1 METSLHRSLK
11 QLYGGAGAQ
20 TEAVVRGYRAD
31 VLQHGLVVEIQ
42 ASSLSAIRHKIA
54 DLVQH
59 GRVLV
64 VKPIAQRKLIRWGDP
79 RKDDW
84 NKPRQSPKRGRL
96 VDIFDE
102 LVHFTKVFPH
112 PNLTIDVVLIEEEEL
127 RIRRRRQRRFG
138 PNYRLHDRRLLSVA
152 AAHRLETAADLLRL
166 TPADLPA
173 TFTTADLAHGL
184 DCPAWLARKAAYT
197 LRHCGATRATG
208 KIGNRIVYQCAVPR
222 AESVER
228 MLAC

>member
-11 QLYGGAGAQ
+11 QLYGGHGSQ

-42 ASSLSAIRHKIA
+42 ASPLSAIRHKIA
-54 DLVQH
+54 DLVRH

-64 VKPIAQRKLIRWGDP
+64 VKPITQCKLIRWGDP

-84 NKPRQSPKRGRL
+84 GKPRRSPKRGRL
-96 VDIFDE
+96 VDVFDE

-112 PNLTIDVVLIEEEEL
+112 PNLTIDVVLIEDEEL
-127 RIRRRRQRRFG
+127 RVRRRRQRRFG
-138 PNYRLHDRRLLSVA
+138 PNYRLHDRRLLGVLA
-152 AAHRLETAADLLRL
+152 THRLETPADLVRL

-173 TFTTADLAHGL
+173 TFTTVELAHGL
-184 DCPAWLARKAAYT
+184 DCPAWLARKVAYT

-208 KIGNRIVYQCAVPR
+208 KIGNRIVYECIVSRNATAAMMV
-222 AESVER
+222 
-228 MLAC
+228 AC

>member
-11 QLYGGAGAQ
+11 QLYGGHGSQ

-42 ASSLSAIRHKIA
+42 ASSLSAIRHKVA

-84 NKPRQSPKRGRL
+84 GKPRQSPKRGRL
-96 VDIFDE
+96 VHVFDE

-127 RIRRRRQRRFG
+127 RIRRQRRRRFG
-138 PNYRLHDRRLLSVA
+138 PNYRLHDRRLLRVTSS
-152 AAHRLETAADLLRL
+152 HRLETPADLLSL

-173 TFTTADLAHGL
+173 TFTTTELAHEL

-222 AESVER
+222 TAAAELMV
-228 MLAC
+228 AC